1 MILRLSDPLSR
12 GLLVLGAVGIALWL
26 CFFGVRSG
34 IAGRMAEGD
43 SGTGLRLATRLEPKN
58 PEYWYRL
65 GHYQQFNLEQSD
77 VEGALESYQKAVQL
91 DPGYTEVW
99 LELGTAYELNG
110 NIAAARDAFQ
120 HAKNAYQASADVAW
134 RYGNFLLR
142 QGDLP
147 QALAELK
154 FTLQSDPR
162 RAGAAFS
169 RAYRADP
176 DIDAILNN
184 LLPAVPE
191 VYVDAIAEAVDS
203 RQLAVAQTM
212 WMRLIDLHPQLQIGD
227 FNKFVSA
234 LLANGDYDAA
244 RRVWAQGT
252 STMNLPPL
260 IQPKESVLWDPSF
273 ESGINGEVFTWNFKP
288 LEEGVHAELD
298 TTEKLSGKQS
308 LRLTFDGKHNPNSE
322 IACSLGIV
330 TPGVKYLFSGWV
342 KTKDLTGDQGVRFHL
357 HTVGNPRIPMATT
370 KDMHGTTPWTFVEQ
384 EWTAGAAVHRI
395 EVCVSREPSTNA
407 DIRVSG
413 DAWVDDVTLVPE
425 VVEKHRP

>member
-1 MILRLSDPLSR
+1 M
-12 GLLVLGAVGIALWL
+12 GAVGIALWL

-34 IAGRMAEGD
+34 IAGRMADGD
-43 SGTGLRLATRLEPKN
+43 SGTGLRLAVRLEPKN

-65 GHYQQFNLEQSD
+65 GHYQQFNLEQPD
-77 VEGALESYQKAVQL
+77 VEAAIESYQKAVQL
-91 DPGYTEVW
+91 DPGYTDVW
-99 LELGTAYELNG
+99 LELGTAYELDG
-110 NIAAARDAFQ
+110 NNAAAHDAFQ
-120 HAKNAYQASADVAW
+120 HAKNSYKASAEVAW

-154 FTLQSDPR
+154 FALQSDPR

-176 DIDAILNN
+176 DADAILNG
-184 LLPAVPE
+184 LLPAIPE
-191 VYVDAIAEAVDS
+191 VYVDSIAEAVDS
-203 RQLAVAQTM
+203 QQLAVAQKI
-212 WMRLIDLHPQLQIGD
+212 WMRLMDLHPQLQIQG
-227 FNKFVSA
+227 FSKFVTA

-252 STMNLPPL
+252 ATMGLPPL
-260 IQPKESVLWDPSF
+260 IQPLGSVVWDPSF
-273 ESGINGEVFTWNFKP
+273 ESGITNEIFAWNFKP

-308 LRLTFDGKHNPNSE
+308 LRLTFDGKHNPNEE
-322 IACSLGIV
+322 IACTLGVV

-357 HTVGNPRIPMATT
+357 HTVGNPRIPVVST
-370 KDMHGTTPWTFVEQ
+370 KDTQGTNPWTFVEQ
-384 EWTAGAAVHRI
+384 QWTAGAAVHRV
-395 EVCVSREPSTNA
+395 EVCVSREPSTNE
-407 DIRVSG
+407 DVRVSG
-413 DAWVDDVTLVPE
+413 DAWVDDVTMVPE
-425 VVEKHRP
+425 VGEKHRP